1 MASFEYPFRVFE
13 AIADASAYAQQDLP
27 KSRELSL
34 GLTKLDEAR
43 MWLQEAAAIH
53 ARDMATKKAGE

>member
-1 MASFEYPFRVFE
+1 MSSFEYPFRVFE
-13 AIADASAYAQQDLP
+13 AIADASAYAQKDLP

-43 MWLQEAAAIH
+43 MWLQEAVAVH
-53 ARDMATKKAGE
+53 VRDMAAKKVGE